1 MKNNIREMIKSA
13 IQENAVSFKET
24 ASNELYIKVAT
35 KLQEQ
40 YKTTAKK
47 FFSIQEENKKIKISN
62 LDRVEGHE
70 DNQSGIGARY
80 VGTGSDGKKYSFWH
94 SGDTESPKGQR
105 GLMHLPEIDIDD
117 PRIQSIE
124 VLDQE

>member
-1 MKNNIREMIKSA
+1 MKNNIRKMIKNA

-24 ASNELYIKVAT
+24 ASNELYTKVAS

-47 FFSIQEENKKIKISN
+47 FFSIQEENKKIKISD

-70 DNQSGIGARY
+70 DIPNGIGARY
-80 VGTGSDGKKYSFWH
+80 VGTGSDGKQYSFWH
-94 SGDTESPKGQR
+94 SGDTQSPKGQS

-117 PRIQSIE
+117 PRIEDLE